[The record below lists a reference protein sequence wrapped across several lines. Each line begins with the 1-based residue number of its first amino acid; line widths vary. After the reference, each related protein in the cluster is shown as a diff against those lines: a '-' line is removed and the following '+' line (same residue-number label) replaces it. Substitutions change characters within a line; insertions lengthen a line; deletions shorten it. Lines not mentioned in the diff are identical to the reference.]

1 MSEIPRNTTY
11 KGSEGP
17 FQGELQTTAQ
27 RNKRGQKQ
35 MKHIPCPW
43 IGRINI
49 VKMVILLKVIHTFN
63 LIPIKLPLTLFTELE
78 KNTLNFI

>member
-1 MSEIPRNTTY
+1 MSEIPRNKTY

-35 MKHIPCPW
+35 MKNIPCPW

-49 VKMVILLKVIHTFN
+49 VKIAILAKVMYRFDA
-63 LIPIKLPLTLFTELE
+63 IPIKLPLMCFTEL
-78 KNTLNFI
+78 